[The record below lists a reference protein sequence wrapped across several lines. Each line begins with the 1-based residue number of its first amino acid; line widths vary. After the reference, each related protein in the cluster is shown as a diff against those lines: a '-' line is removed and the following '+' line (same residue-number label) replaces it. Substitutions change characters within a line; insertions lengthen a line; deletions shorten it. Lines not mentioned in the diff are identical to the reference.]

1 MLLKRKITMIWRTT
15 TMSTEKRPDY
25 LISPEG
31 LRIDGRRPDELR
43 PIELEVGILKK
54 ADGSAS
60 IRQGKTYIMAAV
72 YGPRELHP
80 KHLTLNDRAYLRAV
94 YRMAT
99 FSVPDRKKPAPS
111 RREREISMVIA
122 NALEPALFLEEF
134 PRTVVDVFIQVIQ
147 ADGGTRCAAI
157 NAASLALADAG
168 IPMSCLVPAVA
179 VGKADGKLILDL
191 GDAEDKYG
199 QGDVPMAILP
209 NTEEITLLQQDGKF
223 TKEELLEAIGMG
235 MTGCRYIH
243 ELQKEALK
251 KAYAKRAPEGAGEEE
266 EDLGEYDDDMEADL
280 GESDLPEE
288 DE

>member
-1 MLLKRKITMIWRTT
+1 MNPEVK
-15 TMSTEKRPDY
+15 PDF

-31 LRIDGRRPDELR
+31 LRIDGRRPDEMR
-43 PIELEVGILKK
+43 PIELKVGVLKQ

-60 IRQGKTYIMAAV
+60 IRQGKTYIIAGV

-80 KHLTLNDRAYLRAV
+80 RHLTLNDRAYLRVV

-99 FSVPDRKKPAPS
+99 FSVPDRKRPAPS

-122 NALEPALFLEEF
+122 NALKPALFLEEF
-134 PRTVVDVFIQVIQ
+134 PKSVVDVFIQVIQ

-168 IPMSCLVPAVA
+168 IPMRGLIPAIA
-179 VGKADGKLILDL
+179 VGKADGKLLVDL
-191 GDAEDKYG
+191 GDEEDKYG
-199 QGDVPMAILP
+199 QGDVPMAIIP
-209 NTEEITLLQQDGKF
+209 QTEEITLLQQDGSF
-223 TKEELLEAIGMG
+223 TKEELVEAMRMG
-235 MTGCRYIH
+235 INSCKYLH

-251 KAYAKRAPEGAGEEE
+251 RTYVRKPGEEGE
-266 EDLGEYDDDMEADL
+266 DDYEDDLETDLGEAELM
-280 GESDLPEE
+280 E

>member
-1 MLLKRKITMIWRTT
+1 
-15 TMSTEKRPDY
+15 MSPEVKPDF

-31 LRIDGRRPDELR
+31 LRLDGRRPDELR
-43 PIELEVGILKK
+43 PIELKVGVLKQ

-60 IRQGKTYIMAAV
+60 IKQGKTYIIAAA

-80 KHLTLNDRAYLRAV
+80 KHLTLNDRAYLRVV

-99 FSVPDRKKPAPS
+99 FSVPDRKRPAPS

-122 NALEPALFLEEF
+122 NALKPSLFLEEF

-168 IPMSCLVPAVA
+168 IPMRCLVPSVA
-179 VGKADGKLILDL
+179 VGKADGVLIVDL
-191 GDAEDKYG
+191 GDEEDKYG
-199 QGDVPMAILP
+199 EGDVPMAILP
-209 NTEEITLLQQDGKF
+209 TTNDITLLQQDGSF
-223 TKEELLEAIGMG
+223 TREDLMEAMQSGLQA
-235 MTGCRYIH
+235 CKYIH
-243 ELQKEALK
+243 ELQKDALK
-251 KAYAKRAPEGAGEEE
+251 RAFGSRSPDDGG
-266 EDLGEYDDDMEADL
+266 GDDDFDDDLETDL
-280 GESDLPEE
+280 GESEIAGE

>member
-1 MLLKRKITMIWRTT
+1 
-15 TMSTEKRPDY
+15 MSVEKRPEF

-31 LRIDGRRPDELR
+31 LRVDGRRPDEMR
-43 PIELEVGILKK
+43 PIELEVGVLKT

-60 IRQGKTYIMAAV
+60 IRQGKTYIIAAV

-80 KHLTLNDRAYLRAV
+80 RHLTLNDRAYLRTV

-122 NALEPALFLEEF
+122 NALEPSLFLEEF
-134 PRTVVDVFIQVIQ
+134 PRAVVDVFIQVMQ
-147 ADGGTRCAAI
+147 ADGGTRCASI

-168 IPMSCLVPAVA
+168 IPMRCLVPAVA
-179 VGKADGKLILDL
+179 VGKADGVLVVDL

-199 QGDVPMAILP
+199 QGDIPMAMLP
-209 NTEEITLLQQDGKF
+209 TTGEISLLQQDGKF
-223 TKEELLEAIGMG
+223 TKDELLEAIRMG
-235 MTGCRYIH
+235 MNACKYIH
-243 ELQKEALK
+243 ELQKEALRR
-251 KAYAKRAPEGAGEEE
+251 AYAKRAPAPSGDEDEESE
-266 EDLGEYDDDMEADL
+266 SYADDLETDL